1 MPTRPTA
8 KDVARL
14 AGVSRSAVSMVLNGH
29 GAGNIAADKQEA
41 IRRAAA
47 ELAYQPNRAAV
58 NLRRQ
63 RTHTIG
69 VVTDAIASH
78 AFAGALLTGA
88 SEAALARG
96 YVPLV
101 IDTGEHADREQQAVA
116 TLNER
121 QVDGFLFAALSL
133 RHWDLGAL
141 NDVGTAV
148 LVDAIDPTERVAAFA
163 PDEVAGGR
171 TACQELIDHG
181 HTKITALAGTGTL
194 LAAEQRWQG
203 HRAAMREAGLNAGRP
218 VRTGWTIREGYEAAR
233 RVLDRPDR
241 PTAIACAND
250 RVAVGVV
257 LAALGLGLSVPA
269 DLSVMGYDD
278 DENVAPEMAPPLTTV
293 ALPHHAMG
301 WEAMTRLLDVL
312 DGGPDEP
319 GLTLLPGPL
328 VRRDSVAPPP

>member
-1 MPTRPTA
+1 MPSKATA
-8 KDVARL
+8 KDVARR

-88 SEAALARG
+88 AEAALARG

-101 IDTGEHADREQQAVA
+101 IDTGDDADRERQAVA

-133 RHWDLGAL
+133 RHWDLGDLTEA
-141 NDVGTAV
+141 GTAV
-148 LVDAIDPTERVAAFA
+148 LADAIDPTDRVAAFA

-171 TACQELIDHG
+171 TACRELIDHG
-181 HTKITALAGTGTL
+181 HTKITALVGAAGS
-194 LAAEQRWQG
+194 LAAERRWQG
-203 HRAAMREAGLNAGRP
+203 HRDAMREAGLKPGRP
-218 VRTGWTIREGYEAAR
+218 VRTGWTIREGYEAAQ

-257 LAALGLGLSVPA
+257 LAALGLGLSVPG
-269 DLSVMGYDD
+269 DLSVLGYDD
-278 DENVAPEMAPPLTTV
+278 DENVAPEMAPALTTV

-301 WEAMTRLLDVL
+301 WQAMTRLLDVL

-328 VRRDSVAPPP
+328 IRRDSVAPPR